1 MASPLLE
8 KFTRDIVFDIKH
20 NKIVLPTLP
29 EIALKARKLLTDNK
43 STSTQISKIISADA
57 VISTR
62 LLRVVNSP
70 MYRTQIQ
77 IEDVR
82 AAITR
87 LGNAIVRSLI
97 TSLAMEQVYRTK
109 LSPQTNRLLKLN
121 WEHSV
126 QVAALSQIIA
136 QKFTSLSPEEAM
148 LGGLIHDIGKL
159 PILEYSERIPEL
171 LSNEKTLQKVLAV
184 LHPRIGSLILKT
196 WNFQPYLVA
205 VTTEH
210 ENLDRNPETGVDYVD
225 VVLIA
230 NMLSYI
236 GTDHPYTKL
245 DWSKIPAFNRL
256 KLPPEEC
263 IATIKAA
270 KEEIAE
276 VRQLISA

>member
-1 MASPLLE
+1 MASSLLE

-29 EIALKARKLLTDNK
+29 EIALKARKLLSDNK
-43 STSTQISKIISADA
+43 STSIQISKVISADA

-62 LLRVVNSP
+62 LIRVVNSP
-70 MYRTQIQ
+70 MYRIDRQ

-87 LGNAIVRSLI
+87 LGNGIVRSLV

-109 LSPQTNRLLKLN
+109 LSPHLNALLKQN
-121 WEHSV
+121 WEHSA

-136 QKFTSLSPEEAM
+136 QKFTSLSQEEAM
-148 LGGLIHDIGKL
+148 LGGLVHDIGKL

-171 LSNEKTLQKVLAV
+171 ESNKKALDKVLAV
-184 LHPRIGSLILKT
+184 LHPKIGSFILKT
-196 WNFQPYLVA
+196 WKFPLHLIA
-205 VTTEH
+205 VPAEH
-210 ENLDRNPETGVDYVD
+210 ENLTRNPGTGVDYVD

-230 NMLSYI
+230 NLLSYI

-245 DWSKIPAFNRL
+245 DWSNIPAFNRI
-256 KLPPEEC
+256 KIPPEEC

-270 KEEIAE
+270 KDEIAQI
-276 VRQLISA
+276 RQLIST

>member
-8 KFTRDIVFDIKH
+8 KFTRDIIFDIKH

-29 EIALKARKLLTDNK
+29 EIALKARKLLNDNT
-43 STSTQISKIISADA
+43 STSTQISKIISADV

-70 MYRTQIQ
+70 LYRTKNQ

-87 LGNAIVRSLI
+87 LGNAIVRSLV
-97 TSLAMEQVYRTK
+97 TSLAMEQVYRSK
-109 LSPQTNRLLKLN
+109 LSPQINIYLKQN

-136 QKFTSLSPEEAM
+136 QKFTSLSPEDAM
-148 LGGLIHDIGKL
+148 LGGLVHDIGKL

-171 LSNEKTLQKVLAV
+171 VSNEKALKKILAI
-184 LHPRIGSLILKT
+184 LHPKIGSLILKT

-205 VTTEH
+205 VATEH
-210 ENLDRNPETGVDYVD
+210 EKLDRAHETGVDYSD

-230 NMLSYI
+230 NILSYT
-236 GTDHPYTKL
+236 GTDHPYTRL
-245 DWSKIPAFNRL
+245 DWSNIPAFKRL
-256 KLPPEEC
+256 NLPPEEC
-263 IATIKAA
+263 IATIRAA
-270 KEEIAE
+270 KDEIAE
-276 VRQLISA
+276 IRQLIAA

>member
-1 MASPLLE
+1 MA
-8 KFTRDIVFDIKH
+8 
-20 NKIVLPTLP
+20 LPTLP
-29 EIALKARKLLTDNK
+29 EIALKARKLLNDNK
-43 STSTQISKIISADA
+43 STSIQISKVISADA

-70 MYRTQIQ
+70 LYRTHNQ

-87 LGNAIVRSLI
+87 LGNASVRSLVS
-97 TSLAMEQVYRTK
+97 SLAMEQVYRTK
-109 LSPQTNRLLKLN
+109 LSSQTNLLLKQN

-136 QKFTSLSPEEAM
+136 QKFTVLSPEEAM
-148 LGGLIHDIGKL
+148 LGGLVHDIGKL

-171 LSNEKTLQKVLAV
+171 ISNEKALKKVLAV
-184 LHPRIGSLILKT
+184 LHPKIGGLFLKT

-205 VTTEH
+205 VATEH
-210 ENLDRNPETGVDYVD
+210 ERLDRNPGTAVDYAD
-225 VVLIA
+225 IVLIA

-245 DWSKIPAFNRL
+245 DWSMIPAFNRL

-263 IATIKAA
+263 ISTIKAA
-270 KEEIAE
+270 KDEIAE
-276 VRQLISA
+276 IRQLISA

>member
-1 MASPLLE
+1 MATPLLE

-29 EIALKARKLLTDNK
+29 EIALKARKLLNDNK
-43 STSTQISKIISADA
+43 STSTQISKVISADA

-70 MYRTQIQ
+70 LYRTQSQ

-82 AAITR
+82 MAITR
-87 LGNAIVRSLI
+87 LGNGIVRSLV

-109 LSPQTNRLLKLN
+109 LSPQTNILLKQN

-126 QVAALSQIIA
+126 QVAALSQLIA
-136 QKFTSLSPEEAM
+136 QKFTSLSSEEAM

-171 LSNEKTLQKVLAV
+171 VSNQKALQKVLAV
-184 LHPRIGSLILKT
+184 LHPQIGSLILKT
-196 WNFQPYLVA
+196 WNFQPYLIA

-210 ENLDRNPETGVDYVD
+210 EKLDRNPDSGVDYVD

-230 NMLSYI
+230 NILSYI
-236 GTDHPYTKL
+236 GTDHPYTKM

-256 KLPPEEC
+256 NLPPEEC
-263 IATIKAA
+263 ISTIKAA
-270 KEEIAE
+270 RDEIAQI
-276 VRQLISA
+276 RQLISA

>member
-8 KFTRDIVFDIKH
+8 KFTRDLVFDIKH
-20 NKIVLPTLP
+20 NRIVLPTLP
-29 EIALKARKLLTDNK
+29 EIALKARKLLTDGK
-43 STSTQISKIISADA
+43 STSTQISKIIGADA

-70 MYRTQIQ
+70 MYRTQNQ

-82 AAITR
+82 MAITR

-97 TSLAMEQVYRTK
+97 TSLAMEQVYRTR
-109 LSPQTNRLLKLN
+109 LSPQTNRLLKQN

-171 LSNEKTLQKVLAV
+171 VSNEKALDKVLAV
-184 LHPRIGSLILKT
+184 LHPKIGSLILKT
-196 WNFQPYLVA
+196 WSFQPYLIS

-210 ENLDRNPETGVDYVD
+210 ENLDRNPETRVDYTD

-256 KLPPEEC
+256 NLPPEEC
-263 IATIKAA
+263 IETIKAA
-270 KEEIAE
+270 KDEIAE

>member
-1 MASPLLE
+1 
-8 KFTRDIVFDIKH
+8 
-20 NKIVLPTLP
+20 VLPTLP
-29 EIALKARKLLTDNK
+29 EIALKARKLLNDNK
-43 STSTQISKIISADA
+43 STSTQISKVISADA

-70 MYRTQIQ
+70 LYRTQSQ

-82 AAITR
+82 MAITR
-87 LGNAIVRSLI
+87 LGNGIVRSLV

-109 LSPQTNRLLKLN
+109 LSPQTNILLKQN

-126 QVAALSQIIA
+126 QVAALSQLIA
-136 QKFTSLSPEEAM
+136 QKFTSLSSEEAM

-171 LSNEKTLQKVLAV
+171 VSNQKALQKVLAV
-184 LHPRIGSLILKT
+184 LHPQIGSLILKT
-196 WNFQPYLVA
+196 WNFQPYLIA

-210 ENLDRNPETGVDYVD
+210 EKLDRNPDSGVDYVD

-230 NMLSYI
+230 NILSYI
-236 GTDHPYTKL
+236 GTDHPYTKM

-256 KLPPEEC
+256 NLPPEEC
-263 IATIKAA
+263 ISTIKAA
-270 KEEIAE
+270 RDEIAQI
-276 VRQLISA
+276 RQLISA